1 MSYLF
6 ALLSPSCTELKALRD
21 TATYVDSGN
30 IKIDNSDHICI
41 CIWSIFAL
49 VKRLNWLVVVLGGSV
64 RNSKVIFLSYT
75 WEYVR
80 LDAIRNTA
88 TSGSMYIILDF
99 KKTHPDCVVKYAFF
113 NDKDNLCIGKNL
125 DFLGS
130 KRLHTYLAP
139 DIQNSSLELAGWQ
152 YAPVWSIF

>member
-21 TATYVDSGN
+21 TATSVDSGN

-88 TSGSMYIILDF
+88 TSGSMYTILDL
-99 KKTHPDCVVKYAFF
+99 KKP
-113 NDKDNLCIGKNL
+113 
-125 DFLGS
+125 
-130 KRLHTYLAP
+130 
-139 DIQNSSLELAGWQ
+139 IQTVLSNMHSSMIKTIFVLENIWISSGQSACMHIWLLT
-152 YAPVWSIF
+152 SRIHH